1 MIRWYTVAA
10 AVVAYISAN
19 SAVAAS
25 SYGLV
30 SRRGEPAK
38 PQCRVSVVVPAWR
51 EPEELLERSL
61 SSLKD
66 QTVVEEYPDMFD
78 FVFVGC
84 EGVDLSIPLE
94 YGYRVMCAE
103 RGKLLARHIGILNSE
118 GDIIVAADADTYYPP
133 SWLDAMLRPFH
144 SRDVVA
150 TTSTTWQGWLE
161 AVAGIPKLIVFSMKM
176 SGRGSA
182 FRKWAYFAVGGFDL
196 EADRRYLETRDMRI
210 LLAEE
215 EFGFKSK
222 LEKLGRVVL
231 VNAPVI
237 HLGGTAKR
245 GLRS

>member
-1 MIRWYTVAA
+1 MIRWHTVVATA
-10 AVVAYISAN
+10 VAYISAN
-19 SAVAAS
+19 SAVAAY

-30 SRRGEPAK
+30 NRRREPAR
-38 PQCRVSVVVPAWR
+38 PPCRVSVVVPAWH
-51 EPEELLERSL
+51 EPEEFLEKSL

-84 EGVDLSIPLE
+84 EGVDLSIPLDC
-94 YGYRVMCAE
+94 GYRVMCAE
-103 RGKLLARHIGILNSE
+103 RGKLLARHVGILNSE

-161 AVAGIPKLIVFSMKM
+161 AVVGIPKLAVFSMKM

-196 EADRRYLETRDMRI
+196 EADRRYLETGDIRI

-237 HLGGTAKR
+237 HMGGTAKR

>member
-1 MIRWYTVAA
+1 MIRWHTVVATA
-10 AVVAYISAN
+10 VAYISAN
-19 SAVAAS
+19 SAVAAY
-25 SYGLV
+25 SYRLV
-30 SRRGEPAK
+30 NRRREPAR
-38 PQCRVSVVVPAWR
+38 PPCRVSVVVPAWH
-51 EPEELLERSL
+51 EPEEFLEKSL

-84 EGVDLSIPLE
+84 EGVDLSIPLDC
-94 YGYRVMCAE
+94 GYRVMCAE
-103 RGKLLARHIGILNSE
+103 RGKLLARHVGILNSE

-161 AVAGIPKLIVFSMKM
+161 AVVGIPKLAVFSMKM

-196 EADRRYLETRDMRI
+196 EADRRYLETGDIRI

-237 HLGGTAKR
+237 HMGGTAKR

>member
-1 MIRWYTVAA
+1 MIRLHTVAA

-19 SAVAAS
+19 SAVAAC

-30 SRRGEPAK
+30 NRRREPVR
-38 PQCRVSVVVPAWR
+38 PPCRVSVVVPAWH
-51 EPEELLERSL
+51 EPEELLEKSL
-61 SSLKD
+61 SSLRD

-78 FVFVGC
+78 FIFVGC

-94 YGYRVMCAE
+94 LGYRVMCAE

-133 SWLDAMLRPFH
+133 SWMDAMLRPFH

-161 AVAGIPKLIVFSMKM
+161 AVAGIPKLVVFSMKM

-196 EADRRYLETRDMRI
+196 EADRRYLETGDIRI

-237 HLGGTAKR
+237 HMGGTAKR